1 MNKKINLLI
10 FDVNETLLDLTPLKT
25 EINLGFQNDTAFD
38 QWFSL
43 LLQYSLVETITE
55 EFRGFG
61 EIGKAV
67 LQMLSEKQNKKL
79 SEGQIENI
87 LGWIRKLPPHPDV
100 IEGLEMLKKEGFRM
114 VVLTNGTLEVAK
126 EQLQFSGLDS
136 YFEDIFSVESVRNY
150 KPHGMTYQKVLAQ
163 MNVTAAETMMIAC
176 HAWDITGAQRAGL
189 QGCFIARP
197 GMVWYPLENR
207 PLISENTLSQA
218 AAKIIEL

>member
-10 FDVNETLLDLTPLKT
+10 FDVNETLLDLRPLKT
-25 EINLGFQNDTAFD
+25 AINRGFQNDTAFD

-43 LLQYSLVETITE
+43 LLQYSWVETITE

-67 LQMLSEKQNKKL
+67 LEMLAEKQNKKF
-79 SEGQIENI
+79 SAGEIENI
-87 LGWIRKLPPHPDV
+87 LDWIRKLPPHPDV
-100 IEGLEMLKKEGFRM
+100 VEGLEMLKKEGFRM

-126 EQLQFSGLDS
+126 EQLKYSGLDA
-136 YFEDIFSVESVRNY
+136 YFEDIFSVESVKNY
-150 KPHGMTYQKVLAQ
+150 KPHGMNYQKVLGQ
-163 MNVTAAETMMIAC
+163 MNVSATEAMMVAC

-207 PLISENTLSQA
+207 PMILENTLSQA